1 MRILQKENKYCELLN
16 IDTIMK
22 KILLF
27 CLVFAASLV
36 CYKLVKSIYEENKAT
51 PTDAV
56 EQQNEVAARIAQEDS
71 LMQNS
76 THLKFKGVP
85 IDGSLNTFVDRMRR
99 SGFKSRTYSSGR
111 ATLAGD
117 FADFRNCIVVVETLS
132 GKNLVSKVS
141 VHFPCRE
148 KWVNLE
154 QDYKHLKSLL
164 TEKYGKPSSCAERF
178 KPDEILG
185 YPKSDSDKHFAISDD
200 RCNYTTTFKRDNG
213 TIVLKIKSTNYSDC
227 FVALSYEDKE
237 NSNAVRAH
245 AIQDL

>member
-1 MRILQKENKYCELLN
+1 
-16 IDTIMK
+16 MK

-27 CLVFAASLV
+27 CLVFATSLG
-36 CYKLVKSIYEENKAT
+36 CYKLVKSIYEENKAA
-51 PTDAV
+51 PVDAV
-56 EQQNEVAARIAQEDS
+56 EQQNEVAARIAQDDS
-71 LMQNS
+71 VMQNS

-85 IDGSLNTFVDRMRR
+85 IDGSLKTFVDRMRR

-132 GKNLVSKVS
+132 GKDLVSKIS

-148 KWVNLE
+148 KWINLE
-154 QDYKHLKSLL
+154 QDYRHLKSLL
-164 TEKYGKPSSCAERF
+164 TEKYGKPSSCVERF
-178 KPDEILG
+178 KPEEYLG
-185 YPKSDSDKHFAISDD
+185 YPKEDYEKISALRNE
-200 RCNYTTTFKRDNG
+200 RCNYTTTFNLDNG
-213 TIVLKIKSTNYSDC
+213 TIALKIKYSDYVDC